1 MHSLIDALMN
11 LAFALA
17 VYFWLRSHDKRL
29 DKLEGKKNA

>member
-1 MHSLIDALMN
+1 MHSMIGTLMN
-11 LAFALA
+11 LVFTLA